1 VSTPANRLSR
11 VLAERAWSDAELATR
26 AGLSRAHVNRL
37 KNRRIR
43 PSLRDALLVARA
55 LGLEVEALF
64 APSSS
69 AARARRRRTP
79 GCGAAGGP

>member
-1 VSTPANRLSR
+1 VTTPRNTLSR
-11 VLAERAWSDAELATR
+11 VLARRAWSDAELAAR

-43 PSLRDALLVARA
+43 PTLRDALLVSRA

-64 APSSS
+64 GPA
-69 AARARRRRTP
+69 RTP
-79 GCGAAGGP
+79 MR